1 MNWIAINSI
10 ATVISMVAFVA
21 TALYLR
27 DQLKGQQ
34 KDRYLSVTNDLFA
47 IWLAPDFMEAQLWL
61 LHRLEEPTWRDFVA
75 KHRADV
81 GEVAFHRVGSFY
93 DRVGTLVRLGFVNER
108 EILSTVGGHAI
119 AVWAK
124 VGPLVREARRIENSS
139 LFEDFERLMPACREC
154 YVPSLGEDAA
164 VAPFAIDQPS
174 DFISTAALR
183 HRIESDEPI
192 SLIDVRHPLQIDDDH
207 PPIPGAW
214 LIPVDDV
221 EHRLSELPTD
231 RAAVVLCA

>member
-1 MNWIAINSI
+1 MTWDAITSI
-10 ATVISMVAFVA
+10 ATVISTIAFIA
-21 TALYLR
+21 TALYVR

-61 LHRLEEPTWRDFVA
+61 LHRLEETTWREFVA

-124 VGPLVREARRIENSS
+124 VGPLVREARRIENSA
-139 LFEDFERLMPACREC
+139 LFDDFERLIPACREC
-154 YVPSLGEDAA
+154 YVPSLGLEVI
-164 VAPFAIDQPS
+164 VAPFAIDQPG
-174 DFISTAALR
+174 DLVGIAAVR
-183 HRIESDEPI
+183 RRIQAGEPVT
-192 SLIDVRHPLQIDDDH
+192 LVDVRHPAQVDDEN

-214 LIPVDDV
+214 LIPVDAVDD
-221 EHRLSELPTD
+221 RLAELPRD
-231 RAAVVLCA
+231 HAAIVLCA